1 MPVCPECKV
10 ESKAR
15 KNDACP
21 NCHAQVEVYQG
32 AWFRVGT
39 GSPSEVIVRRFES
52 LVSARLQIPFSFD
65 RKSPRYRRE
74 MGLANNLLKE
84 LGMDLDLTLE
94 VIEVLFKHKQF
105 NWKNLRN
112 SLMDLYRESP
122 VALAIVTATRI
133 ERERQAS
140 KEDAAFQQAIDR
152 EDIF

>member
-32 AWFRVGT
+32 SWFRVGT
-39 GSPSEVIVRRFES
+39 GSPAEAIVRKFEG
-52 LVSARLQIPFSFD
+52 LVSDRLQVPFAFE
-65 RKSPRYRRE
+65 RKSPRYKRE

-84 LGMDLDLTLE
+84 MGMDLDLTLE
-94 VIEVLFKHKQF
+94 VLEALFKHERF
-105 NWKNLRN
+105 NWKHTR
-112 SLMDLYRESP
+112 SSFMDLYKDTP
-122 VALAIVTATRI
+122 IALAIVNIARR
-133 ERERQAS
+133 ERERKVS
-140 KEDAAFQQAIDR
+140 KEDAAFQQAMER